1 MDMLVIDSVVGPEG
15 QLQEPGKPGL
25 DPDRPGKRFCPM
37 FRFYTPK
44 PGVFDGSW

>member
-1 MDMLVIDSVVGPEG
+1 MDMLVIDSVVGPDG
-15 QLQEPGKPGL
+15 QLQEPGNRAWIETG
-25 DPDRPGKRFCPM
+25 PGKGFCPM